1 MSNAFMASAEKSK
14 REQEK
19 IRTHGERGRAG
30 GKEEMKVLNIRIP
43 ADLHYKASLHRLET
57 GESMTQIITRLL
69 KRELG

>member
-19 IRTHGERGRAG
+19 IRNRGERGRSD

-43 ADLHYKASLHRLET
+43 AALHYKASLHRLET
-57 GESMTQIITRLL
+57 GESMTQLITRLL

>member
-19 IRTHGERGRAG
+19 IRNRGERGRSD

-43 ADLHYKASLHRLET
+43 SDLHYKASLHRLET
-57 GESMTQIITRLL
+57 GESMTQLITRLL